1 MTEIPKAY
9 EPHSTEK
16 RWYPFW
22 ESHGY
27 FKPSAE
33 GSIYTI
39 TIPPPNVTGSL
50 HIGHALCYTIH
61 DTLIRWKRMQGY
73 RTLCVPGTDHAGI
86 ATQNVVEKQLRK
98 EGLTRH
104 DLGREK
110 FVERTWEWV
119 REYGGKILF
128 QLRELGCSFDWD
140 RTRFTMDEGYV
151 AAVMECFVR
160 WWEEGLIYRGK
171 RVINW
176 CPRCL
181 TAISDI
187 EVEHED
193 RPGKLYHLRYPFKDG
208 SGHVVVA
215 TTRPETMLGDTAVAV
230 NPSDE
235 RYKDKVGKTIILPLV
250 GREIPL
256 LADEYAKAEFGSGA
270 VKITPAHDVN
280 DFEVGMRHDLPK
292 VIVLDEHGR
301 MNAEAGAN
309 YEGLDRFDARERVL
323 ADMEAQGLVEK
334 VEDYTVPT
342 ALCERCHTII
352 EPLLSEQWFVRM
364 KELAQPA
371 IDVVKQGRVKFVPE
385 RYERTYLDWMENI
398 RDWTISRQLW
408 WGHRI
413 PVWTTEDGDYIV
425 ARSEE
430 EAKQKANGRSIT
442 QDEDVLDTWFSS
454 AHWPQAVLGW
464 PAQTEDLATYYP
476 TSVLITARE
485 IIYLW
490 VSRMLMTGT
499 YFTHEI
505 PFSDVYIYATV
516 LDVQGRRMSK
526 SLGNGVDPLD
536 LTAMYGTDA
545 LRFSLL
551 VRAAKGQDIKFAAIK
566 EGRQKQVEE
575 ARNFANKI
583 WNAARFVMMNLGD
596 QSSVEAR
603 WVPSDALADR
613 WILAELNS
621 TIAQVTEAL
630 EEYRLNE
637 VAQTLY
643 HFFWDEFCDWYIE
656 FTKTL
661 LLSKEET
668 EEVRAAR
675 NRIVYVLETSLRLL
689 HPLMPFITEE
699 IWQQLP
705 HEGESI
711 MVARWPGAEAGRE
724 DQRARAEMETLIA
737 VITKVRNI
745 RSEMNIPVQSRVNL
759 HVGTTDERT
768 RALISENADQIKR
781 LARVEEIQVAD
792 TLPTLES
799 TARDIVAGIEIGVPL
814 EGLIDIEKERERI
827 TKEITR
833 KENEARG
840 LQSRLDN
847 ASFVERA
854 PSEVVEQT
862 RERYSELMSEI
873 EKLRATFASLGK
885 D

>member
-1 MTEIPKAY
+1 MTDIPKAY
-9 EPHSTEK
+9 EPHSVEK

-22 ESHGY
+22 ESQGY
-27 FKPSAE
+27 FKPSGD
-33 GSIYTI
+33 GSTYTI

-50 HIGHALCYTIH
+50 HIGHALCYTIQ

-86 ATQNVVEKQLRK
+86 GTQNVVERQIRK
-98 EGLTRH
+98 EGLSRH

-110 FVERTWEWV
+110 FLERTWEWV

-128 QLRELGCSFDWD
+128 QMKELGCAYDWD
-140 RTRFTMDEGYV
+140 RTRFTMDEAYV

-160 WWEEGLIYRGK
+160 WWEDGLIYRGK

-176 CPRCL
+176 CPRCA

-208 SGHVVVA
+208 SGYVVVA

-256 LADEYAKAEFGSGA
+256 IADEYAKAEFGSGA

-292 VIVLDEHGR
+292 VIVLDEQAR
-301 MNAEAGAN
+301 MNAEAGPA
-309 YEGLDRFDARERVL
+309 YEGLDRFEARERVM
-323 ADMEAQGLVEK
+323 ADLEAQGLVEK
-334 VEDYTVPT
+334 IEDYTLPT
-342 ALCERCHTII
+342 ATCERCHTII

-364 KELAQPA
+364 KQLAQPA
-371 IDVVKQGRVKFVPE
+371 IDVVKEGRVKFVPE

-413 PVWTTEDGDYIV
+413 PVWTTEDGEYIV

-430 EAKQKANGRSIT
+430 EAKQKAGGRSIT

-454 AHWPQAVLGW
+454 ALWPQAVLGW
-464 PAQTEDLATYYP
+464 PEQTGDLERHYP
-476 TSVLITARE
+476 TSVLTTARE

-490 VSRMLMTGT
+490 VSRMIMTGM
-499 YFTHEI
+499 YFVGDI
-505 PFSDVYIYATV
+505 PFHDVYIYATV
-516 LDVQGRRMSK
+516 LDIQGRRMSK
-526 SLGNGVDPLD
+526 NLGNGVDPLD

-596 QSSVEAR
+596 KSNVESR

-621 TIAQVTEAL
+621 TVKQVTEAL

-643 HFFWDEFCDWYIE
+643 HFFWNEFCDWYIE

-668 EEVRAAR
+668 DEVRAAR
-675 NRIVYVLETSLRLL
+675 NRIAYVLETSLRLL

-699 IWQQLP
+699 LWQQLP

-711 MVARWPGAEAGRE
+711 MVAEWPKSNPAHEDEEARKQM
-724 DQRARAEMETLIA
+724 QRLITLI
-737 VITKVRNI
+737 TNVRNS
-745 RSEMNIPVQSRVNL
+745 RFEVNFPANTYQELRFTASEEQSRALVIDN
-759 HVGTTDERT
+759 TDH
-768 RALISENADQIKR
+768 IKR
-781 LARVEEIQVAD
+781 LTRMK
-792 TLPTLES
+792 
-799 TARDIVAGIEIGVPL
+799 GIEYTDKFSTIGPAATGVVGDIQYGVLL
-814 EGLIDIEKERERI
+814 EGNIVNEERARLSKTIEK
-827 TKEITR
+827 KEI
-833 KENEARG
+833 EARG
-840 LQSRLDN
+840 LQSKLDN

-854 PSEVVEQT
+854 AREVVEQT
-862 RERYSELMSEI
+862 RERHTELMGEI
-873 EKLRATFASLGK
+873 EKLKATFDSLGG

>member
-1 MTEIPKAY
+1 MTDIPKAY
-9 EPHSTEK
+9 EPHSVEK

-22 ESHGY
+22 ESRGY
-27 FKPSAE
+27 FKPQGE
-33 GSIYTI
+33 GSNYTI

-50 HIGHALCYTIH
+50 HIGHALCYTIQ

-86 ATQNVVEKQLRK
+86 GTQNVVERQIRK
-98 EGLTRH
+98 EGLSRH
-104 DLGREK
+104 DLGRGK
-110 FVERTWEWV
+110 FLERTWEWV

-128 QLRELGCSFDWD
+128 QMKEMGCSYDWD
-140 RTRFTMDEGYV
+140 RTRFTMDEAYV

-160 WWEEGLIYRGK
+160 WWEDGLIYRGK

-176 CPRCL
+176 CPRCS

-208 SGHVVVA
+208 SGYIVVA

-230 NPSDE
+230 NPTDE
-235 RYKDKVGKTIILPLV
+235 RYKDKVGQTLILPLV

-256 LADEYAKAEFGSGA
+256 IADEYAKAEFGSGA
-270 VKITPAHDVN
+270 VKITPAHDIN
-280 DFEVGMRHDLPK
+280 DFEVGMRHNLEK
-292 VIVLDEHGR
+292 VIVLDEQAR
-301 MNAEAGAN
+301 MNAEAGPA
-309 YEGLDRFDARERVL
+309 YEGLDRFEARERVL
-323 ADMEAQGLVEK
+323 ADLEAQGLVEK
-334 VEDYTVPT
+334 IEDYTLPT
-342 ALCERCHTII
+342 AMCERCHTII

-371 IDVVKQGRVKFVPE
+371 IDVVKEGRVKFVPE
-385 RYERTYLDWMENI
+385 RYESTYLNWMENI

-413 PVWTTEDGDYIV
+413 PVWTTEDGQYIV
-425 ARSEE
+425 ARTEE
-430 EAKQKANGRSIT
+430 EAKQKAGGRHIT

-454 AHWPQAVLGW
+454 ALWPQAVLGW
-464 PAQTEDLATYYP
+464 PEQTEDLKRHYP
-476 TSVLITARE
+476 TSVLTTARE

-490 VSRMLMTGT
+490 VSRMIMTGM
-499 YFTHEI
+499 YFVGDI

-526 SLGNGVDPLD
+526 NLGNGVDPLE
-536 LTAMYGTDA
+536 LTGMYGTDA

-551 VRAAKGQDIKFAAIK
+551 VRAAKGQDIKFAAIE
-566 EGRQKQVEE
+566 EGRQRQVEE

-596 QSSVEAR
+596 QSTVEAR

-613 WILAELNS
+613 WILAELNT
-621 TIAQVTEAL
+621 TIQQVTEAL

-643 HFFWDEFCDWYIE
+643 HFFWNEFCDWYIE

-668 EEVRAAR
+668 DEVRAAR
-675 NRIVYVLETSLRLL
+675 NRIAYVLETSLRLL

-699 IWQQLP
+699 LWQQLP

-711 MVARWPGAEAGRE
+711 MVARWPEAEAGRE

-745 RSEMNIPVQSRVNL
+745 RSEMNIPVKSLVKL
-759 HVGTTDERT
+759 HIGTADKPV
-768 RALISENADQIKR
+768 RALISANADQIKR
-781 LARVEEIQVAD
+781 LARVEEIHISD
-792 TLPTLES
+792 TLPPLEEA
-799 TARDIVAGIEIGVPL
+799 ARDIVSGIEIGVPL
-814 EGLIDIEKERERI
+814 GGLIDTKKEQERI

-833 KENEARG
+833 KENEAGG
-840 LQSRLDN
+840 LHSRLGN

-854 PSEVVEQT
+854 PSEVVEQA
-862 RERYSELMSEI
+862 RARLAELLNEI
-873 EKLRATFASLGK
+873 EKLKTTFAALGG